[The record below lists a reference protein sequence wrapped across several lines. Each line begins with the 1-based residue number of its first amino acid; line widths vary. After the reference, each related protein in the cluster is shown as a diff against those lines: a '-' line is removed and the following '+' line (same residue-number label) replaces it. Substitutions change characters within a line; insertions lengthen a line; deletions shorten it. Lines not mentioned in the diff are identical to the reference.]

1 MGKRIGYTKEL
12 LEEAVAASV
21 STAGVLRHL
30 GLRAGGG
37 SYVVVKRR
45 IEAYG
50 IDTSHFRG
58 MAHQKGRPARNRLHW
73 SDVLT
78 AAPAGTNRKET
89 RTLRRALL
97 EYGRAHECETCGI
110 GPEWLESPLML
121 HIDHVDGN
129 PNDSRPH
136 NLRFLCPNCHSQT
149 PTWAR
154 RNACRVLDEPPERTP
169 DRIGAELDGAA

>member
-1 MGKRIGYTKEL
+1 MRKRIGYTKEL
-12 LEEAVAASV
+12 LEEAVAASI
-21 STAGVLRHL
+21 STAGVLRYL

-37 SYVVVKRR
+37 SYVVVNRK

-78 AAPAGTNRKET
+78 VATAGANRKET
-89 RTLRRALL
+89 KKLRRALL
-97 EYGRAHECETCGI
+97 EYGRAHECEMCGI
-110 GPEWLESPLML
+110 GPEWLESRLAL
-121 HIDHVDGN
+121 HIDHIDGN

-136 NLRFLCPNCHSQT
+136 NVRFLCPNCHSQT
-149 PTWAR
+149 PTWAG
-154 RNACRVLDEPPERTP
+154 RNIRRVLDESSERIP
-169 DRIGAELDGAA
+169 GRIGSNSDEVA

>member
-78 AAPAGTNRKET
+78 AAPTGANRKET

-110 GPEWLESPLML
+110 GPEWLESPLTL

-169 DRIGAELDGAA
+169 DRIGAELDEAA